1 MNEFVEECRTEW
13 KRLGVP
19 GPVIDDMAG
28 ELAADIEE
36 AEAEG
41 ASVEDLLGAGAR
53 PHEFATAWAA
63 ERGVIERSLP
73 REPGSAWGSRTS
85 AVIAALTVI
94 SIAGAVLV
102 VFVSPAGP
110 DNSALPLPRVVPDGG
125 TAWTVDG
132 TASPLRVI
140 VQDLGSGV
148 VRTAA
153 IGPSDS
159 SDSSDTRAAGSV
171 MLFAAL
177 AGIMLLTMWV
187 WAGPGLSPRRRRHI
201 NGRSSG
207 QA

>member
-1 MNEFVEECRTEW
+1 VNEFVEECRAEW
-13 KRLGVP
+13 ERLGVP
-19 GPVIDDMAG
+19 SPVIDDMAG
-28 ELAADIEE
+28 ELATDIEE

-41 ASVEDLLGAGAR
+41 ASAEDVLGAGAHPR
-53 PHEFATAWAA
+53 EFATAWAA

-73 REPGSAWGSRTS
+73 GARGSAWRSLTS
-85 AVIAALTVI
+85 AVIAALAVI
-94 SIAGAVLV
+94 AIAGAVLV
-102 VFVSPAGP
+102 IFVSPAGS
-110 DNSALPLPRVVPDGG
+110 DKSALPLPHVVPDGG
-125 TAWTVDG
+125 TVWTVDG
-132 TASPLRVI
+132 TASPLPVI

-148 VRTAA
+148 RTVE

-177 AGIMLLTMWV
+177 AGIVLLTMWA
-187 WAGPGLSPRRRRHI
+187 WAGPGRSPLRRRRI

>member
-1 MNEFVEECRTEW
+1 VNEFVEECRTEW

-41 ASVEDLLGAGAR
+41 ASAEDLLGAGALPR
-53 PHEFATAWAA
+53 EFATAWAA

-73 REPGSAWGSRTS
+73 SEPGSASRSRTS
-85 AVIAALTVI
+85 AVIAALAAI

-102 VFVSPAGP
+102 IFVSPAGS
-110 DNSALPLPRVVPDGG
+110 DNSALPLPPVVPDGG

-132 TASPLRVI
+132 TASPLPVI

-148 VRTAA
+148 VP
-153 IGPSDS
+153 IWIDS
-159 SDSSDTRAAGSV
+159 SVSSDTRAAGSV

-177 AGIMLLTMWV
+177 TGIMLLTMWMWLARV
-187 WAGPGLSPRRRRHI
+187 FRRGVAGT
-201 NGRSSG
+201 
-207 QA
+207 